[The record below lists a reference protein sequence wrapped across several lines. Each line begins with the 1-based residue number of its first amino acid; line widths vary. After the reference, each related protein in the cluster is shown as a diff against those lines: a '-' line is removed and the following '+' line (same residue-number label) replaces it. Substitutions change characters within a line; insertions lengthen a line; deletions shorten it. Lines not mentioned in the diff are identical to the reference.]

1 MLRVRI
7 LPGLHFLSFRFYQS
21 IPVILLKALPENK
34 ECRLKKI
41 FSFLKESRA
50 ELKKVNWPSREE
62 VLTSTR
68 VVIIS
73 ILIIAAVVALMDYVI
88 KTIIFSIMGG

>member
-1 MLRVRI
+1 M
-7 LPGLHFLSFRFYQS
+7 
-21 IPVILLKALPENK
+21 
-34 ECRLKKI
+34 KKI

>member
-1 MLRVRI
+1 
-7 LPGLHFLSFRFYQS
+7 
-21 IPVILLKALPENK
+21 
-34 ECRLKKI
+34 LKKI
-41 FSFLKESRA
+41 FNFLKESRA

-73 ILIIAAVVALMDYVI
+73 ILVIAAVIALMDYVI
-88 KTIIFSIMGG
+88 KTVVFMIMGG

>member
-1 MLRVRI
+1 M
-7 LPGLHFLSFRFYQS
+7 
-21 IPVILLKALPENK
+21 
-34 ECRLKKI
+34 KKI
-41 FSFLKESRA
+41 FTFLKESKA

-73 ILIIAAVVALMDYVI
+73 IFIIAAIIALMDYII
-88 KTIIFSIMGG
+88 KTVVFSIIGG

>member
-1 MLRVRI
+1 M
-7 LPGLHFLSFRFYQS
+7 
-21 IPVILLKALPENK
+21 
-34 ECRLKKI
+34 KKI
-41 FSFLKESRA
+41 INFLKESRA

-73 ILIIAAVVALMDYVI
+73 ILIIAGVIALIDYVI
-88 KTIIFSIMGG
+88 KTIVFSIIGG

>member
-7 LPGLHFLSFRFYQS
+7 LPGLQFFSSRCGKS
-21 IPVILLKALPENK
+21 ISEDGQ
-34 ECRLKKI
+34 EYRLKKI
-41 FSFLKESRA
+41 FNFIKESRA

-73 ILIIAAVVALMDYVI
+73 ILIIAAVIALMDYVI
-88 KTIIFSIMGG
+88 KTIVFAIMGG

>member
-1 MLRVRI
+1 M
-7 LPGLHFLSFRFYQS
+7 
-21 IPVILLKALPENK
+21 
-34 ECRLKKI
+34 KKI
-41 FSFLKESRA
+41 FAFLKESRA

-73 ILIIAAVVALMDYVI
+73 ILIIAAVIAVMDYLI
-88 KTIIFSIMGG
+88 KTMVFTIMGG

>member
-1 MLRVRI
+1 MR
-7 LPGLHFLSFRFYQS
+7 
-21 IPVILLKALPENK
+21 
-34 ECRLKKI
+34 KI
-41 FSFLKESRA
+41 WNFLKESRA

-73 ILIIAAVVALMDYVI
+73 ILIIAAVVALMDYII
-88 KTIIFSIMGG
+88 KTLVFSIMGG